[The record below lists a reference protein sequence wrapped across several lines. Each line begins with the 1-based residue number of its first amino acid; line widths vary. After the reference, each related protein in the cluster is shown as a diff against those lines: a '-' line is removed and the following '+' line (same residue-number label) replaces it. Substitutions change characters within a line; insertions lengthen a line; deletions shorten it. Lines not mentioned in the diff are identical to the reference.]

1 MSYGWSESTAPTIL
15 GWDRWRLGWIPD
27 SQVLCAR
34 PSEGTEVNVNALQA
48 GAGTTLIVL
57 PLSATRAI
65 VIESRRPIGWDKQ
78 LVESG
83 ALVYL
88 VDTAVNTTEGPIQ
101 ILADI
106 FGEGFS
112 AAPLSAGEYVDAL
125 SYTITSL
132 EVAAWGDRIYITP

>member
-1 MSYGWSESTAPTIL
+1 M
-15 GWDRWRLGWIPD
+15 
-27 SQVLCAR
+27 
-34 PSEGTEVNVNALQA
+34 NVNALQS
-48 GAGTTLIVL
+48 GTGTTLIVL
-57 PLSATRAI
+57 PLSETRAI
-65 VIESRRPIGWDKQ
+65 VIESRRPIGWDRQ

-101 ILADI
+101 ILADM
-106 FGEGFS
+106 FGDGFS

-132 EVAAWGDRIYITP
+132 EAAAWGDRIYITP